1 LQTQART
8 LSRLGVPALGDG
20 VGLRDVHFGYLTA
33 TSPDAWGVDWFEII
47 SENFIDNHGYA
58 AHVLE
63 LVGAHRPLV
72 MHGVSL
78 SIGSTAPLDRDYL
91 WRLRALAERVHPAW
105 ISDHLCWTG
114 VNGRNTHDLLPLP
127 LTSTCLAHVADRVR
141 AVQDWLGR
149 PIVLENPST
158 YLQFHAS
165 QMSEQGFL
173 GRLAEDTGCGLLLDV
188 NNVYVSSVNHGF
200 DPIAYIDALPPDRIV
215 QVHLAGC
222 SDCGGYLIDTHD
234 HPSPLPMH
242 APCRRRSITNWSPL
256 VPALTLAGVQAWM
269 LTRVTAGAWG
279 QRVITTDG
287 VEASVIVR
295 GSPVLSA
302 EERLDIYARSYVLRL
317 AECLRA
323 EFPVLRALIGEST
336 FDIFAGGY
344 LSARPPTSPSLYD
357 LGAGFAEYL
366 DATRPHPSSGGRS
379 TRCPPASPA
388 WSGRSPSRAVH
399 AGRRAPPPPPPSTS
413 LR

>member
-1 LQTQART
+1 LQPQHQTV
-8 LSRLGVPALGDG
+8 SSLGVPALGDG

-33 TSPDAWGVDWFEII
+33 TPPDAWGVDWFEII

-63 LVGAHRPLV
+63 LVGASRSLV

-78 SIGSTAPLDRDYL
+78 SIGSTAPLDRAYL
-91 WRLRALAERVHPAW
+91 RRLRALAERVQPAW

-127 LTSTCLAHVADRVR
+127 LTAACLAHVADRVR

-165 QMSEQGFL
+165 QMSEQEFL

-200 DPIAYIDALPPDRIV
+200 DPIAYIDELPADRIV

-234 HPSPLPMH
+234 HP
-242 APCRRRSITNWSPL
+242 
-256 VPALTLAGVQAWM
+256 VPAPVWPLYVRACEVTGGVSTLLEWDARIPPFPELVA
-269 LTRVTAGAWG
+269 
-279 QRVITTDG
+279 
-287 VEASVIVR
+287 E
-295 GSPVLSA
+295 LSK
-302 EERLDIYARSYVLRL
+302 ARS
-317 AECLRA
+317 ARA
-323 EFPVLRALIGEST
+323 GLLPAADPVAAADAGSIST
-336 FDIFAGGY
+336 PIDHQ
-344 LSARPPTSPSLYD
+344 LV
-357 LGAGFAEYL
+357 
-366 DATRPHPSSGGRS
+366 
-379 TRCPPASPA
+379 
-388 WSGRSPSRAVH
+388 SGRA
-399 AGRRAPPPPPPSTS
+399 
-413 LR
+413 